1 MPANRPSRGA
11 FTLVELLVVIGI
23 IALLVSMLLPAL
35 NKAREAAKAA
45 TCLSNLRQC
54 GVALAAYAADF
65 NAIPGHMN
73 YRYMPGIGEQNA
85 PWPLFLHRPEYG
97 PRGNQWQDLPGGYL
111 GNRMVLLC
119 PSSRTY
125 EETVGASM
133 TSDGYKD
140 MNRTYGMYGM
150 SHSVWAIGDDE
161 KGVYVR
167 RHLSNDLT
175 SDPNDTYQFIS
186 YRLDRT
192 PQPTRWALLADTT
205 QSGSNLGRTGTTFWA
220 RRMNTSDPSVY
231 LVHNDRANMLFA
243 DFHVEAIGVDELG
256 TLSNSYLKSDNTRGI
271 RRARMADGRSV
282 NLD

>member
-1 MPANRPSRGA
+1 MHVNRQTRGA

-54 GVALAAYAADF
+54 GLALAAYSADF
-65 NAIPGHMN
+65 NAIPGHVN
-73 YRYMPGIGEQNA
+73 YRYMPGTGEQNA

-111 GNRMVLLC
+111 GNRMVLIC

-125 EETVGASM
+125 EETVGLAQ

-140 MNRTYGMYGM
+140 MNRAYGMVGM
-150 SHSVWAIGDDE
+150 SHSVWVIGDDE

-167 RHLSNDLT
+167 RHLPNEYT
-175 SDPNDTYQFIS
+175 SDPSDTYEFIS

-192 PQPTRWALLADTT
+192 PEPTRWALLADTT
-205 QSGSNLGRTGTTFWA
+205 QNRANLNRAATTFWP
-220 RRMNTSDPSVY
+220 RRLNTNDPSVY
-231 LVHNDRANMLFA
+231 LIHNDRANILFA
-243 DFHVEAIGVDELG
+243 DFHAEGIGVNELG

-271 RRARMADGRSV
+271 RRARMANGNSV